1 MHDDLTMNTVDR
13 DGALAETAGRLGE
26 TRAGFL
32 AKSAVAGGG
41 LVGGGAVLGLLA
53 PAALAQEQEG
63 EAPAS
68 DTDIANFALTLEE
81 LEAAFYAEAIARGSL
96 TGEALQ
102 FAQVAGA
109 HEAEHVTALRG
120 VLGPAAIARPTF
132 AFGAATADPAAFLAT
147 AIELEATGVQAY
159 KGQAPLIRSRALL
172 AAALSIHSVEAKHTA
187 WVRLIAGRVPIPV
200 PLDKPLTR
208 ENVLSKL
215 GRTGFIVAA

>member
-1 MHDDLTMNTVDR
+1 MHEDLTMDTVDR
-13 DGALAETAGRLGE
+13 DGALAETAGRLGD

-32 AKSAVAGGG
+32 AKTALAGGG
-41 LVGGGAVLGLLA
+41 LVGGGAALGLLA
-53 PAALAQEQEG
+53 PAASAQEG
-63 EAPAS
+63 EVAAS
-68 DTDIANFALTLEE
+68 DVEIANFALTLEE
-81 LEAAFYAEAIARGSL
+81 LEAAFYAEAIARGAL

-120 VLGPAAIARPTF
+120 VLGAAAIPRPTF
-132 AFGAATADPAAFLAT
+132 AFGTATADPAAFLAT
-147 AIELEATGVQAY
+147 AVELEATGVQAY
-159 KGQAPLIRSRALL
+159 KGQAPLIRSRAIL

-215 GRTGFIVAA
+215 QRTGFIVAA

>member
-120 VLGPAAIARPTF
+120 VLGAAAIPAPTF
-132 AFGAATADPAAFLAT
+132 AFGAATGDPGLFLAT